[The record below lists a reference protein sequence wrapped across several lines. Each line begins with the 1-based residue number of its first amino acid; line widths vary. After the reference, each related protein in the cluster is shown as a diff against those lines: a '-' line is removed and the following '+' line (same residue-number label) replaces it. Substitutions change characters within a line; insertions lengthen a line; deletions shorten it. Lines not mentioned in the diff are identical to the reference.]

1 MQWSGSNKMISR
13 ILILNVFDYQFAN
26 CLRPNL
32 TFIWGLVG
40 YLEVSKILLAKQV
53 EKNLIENRGFSPLH
67 WASRNGHSKVCKIL
81 IENQAEKNVINTIG
95 WTLLHWASCSRH
107 SEVCKKLY
115 LKAKWKKIQMFSSK
129 YILLHFFGTFRS
141 LLVSKC
147 NQNPLKNLLHVL
159 F

>member
-1 MQWSGSNKMISR
+1 MQWCGSNKMISR

-95 WTLLHWASCSRH
+95 WMLLYWASCSRH
-107 SEVCKKLY
+107 SEMQKLY
-115 LKAKWKKIQMFSSK
+115 LKAKWKKFRCTPL
-129 YILLHFFGTFRS
+129 YFAAFFGTFRS

>member
-53 EKNLIENRGFSPLH
+53 EK
-67 WASRNGHSKVCKIL
+67 
-81 IENQAEKNVINTIG
+81 
-95 WTLLHWASCSRH
+95 
-107 SEVCKKLY
+107 
-115 LKAKWKKIQMFSSK
+115 
-129 YILLHFFGTFRS
+129 ILLRIVDFHHFIG
-141 LLVSKC
+141 LLEMVIPKY
-147 NQNPLKNLLHVL
+147 VR